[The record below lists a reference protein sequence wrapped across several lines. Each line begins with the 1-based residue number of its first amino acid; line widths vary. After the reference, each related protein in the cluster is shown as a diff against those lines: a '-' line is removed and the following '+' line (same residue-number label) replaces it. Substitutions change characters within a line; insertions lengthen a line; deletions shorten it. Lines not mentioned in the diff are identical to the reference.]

1 MVFVSLVDIAGQII
15 KLAFFL
21 TEALLMDVVFER
33 VLFNQIRTVCRVF
46 KGCVVAVVVYLG

>member
-15 KLAFFL
+15 ELAFFL
-21 TEALLMDVVFER
+21 TEALLMDVGFEG
-33 VLFNQIRTVCRVF
+33 VLLDQIRTVCRVF